1 MSVGSKYYYS
11 NKIVYLIDGKASFT
25 SFVNNIEGPLDR
37 ICNSSSNC
45 CFYTFGLSGSPIKVS
60 IDNTDVKFDILY
72 RKLVEIKLYLNI
84 PDYIEW
90 VAKSSQNLFKT
101 ILSAFDSFNL

>member
-1 MSVGSKYYYS
+1 M
-11 NKIVYLIDGKASFT
+11 
-25 SFVNNIEGPLDR
+25 
-37 ICNSSSNC
+37 
-45 CFYTFGLSGSPIKVS
+45 
-60 IDNTDVKFDILY
+60 LY

-90 VAKSSQNLFKT
+90 VANSSQNLFKT